1 MAQSIVNL
9 AADVRQNLG
18 NLDVEVTVAVGEVTV
33 DIPVEQWTAGCK
45 LLRDL
50 PGLAFEELVDLS
62 GVDYSAYGQ
71 TEWNADTFSGSGF
84 SRGAERTQLFEEEH
98 AFRPKA
104 RFAVAAHLLSISNNQ
119 RIRARTFCADDEFPK
134 VDSLVTIWNSANWY
148 EREAFDLY
156 GILFEGHPDLRR
168 ILTDYGFVGHPFRKD
183 FPLYGHVEMR
193 YDATQ
198 QRVVYEPVKI
208 EPRVLVP
215 RVIRKDHRY
224 LGTGQ
229 KTDQEQA

>member
-1 MAQSIVNL
+1 MSQSTEIL
-9 AADVRQNLG
+9 AAHARQKLSNLG
-18 NLDVEVTVAVGEVTV
+18 VEVAVAVDEVTVEV
-33 DIPVEQWTAGCK
+33 PAAHWTAACR

-50 PGLAFEELVDLS
+50 PELAFEELIDLS
-62 GVDYSAYGQ
+62 GVDYSTYGQ
-71 TEWNADTFSGSGF
+71 VEWDADTFASGGF
-84 SRGAERTQLFEEEH
+84 SRGAERAQPIAEEH
-98 AFRPKA
+98 RFQPKA
-104 RFAVAAHLLSISNNQ
+104 RFAVVVHLLSIANNQ
-119 RIRARTFCADDEFPK
+119 RIRARVFCTDDEFPK
-134 VDSLVTIWNSANWY
+134 IDSVVEIWNSANWY

-183 FPLYGHVEMR
+183 FPLSGHVEMR

-198 QRVVYEPVKI
+198 QRVIYEPVQI

-224 LGTGQ
+224 LGDGRKPEQ
-229 KTDQEQA
+229 DQA